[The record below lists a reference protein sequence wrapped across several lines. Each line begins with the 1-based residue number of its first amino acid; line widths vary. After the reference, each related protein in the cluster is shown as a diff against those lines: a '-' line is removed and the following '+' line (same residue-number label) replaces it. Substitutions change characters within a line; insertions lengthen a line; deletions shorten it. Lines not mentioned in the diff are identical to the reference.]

1 MVFPYFICPRCFK
14 ITDILSFFKKL
25 HNTLVHIFPRK
36 EDGISVFGSFAL
48 RNPNAVFIPLR
59 RRFSITDHDA
69 DAIALILLFQKGY
82 SALHVITSAVKRID
96 TLGTV
101 LHATAKAKE
110 IVDNL
115 LRNIELLIAFFRC
128 FGNDRF
134 RLFVKILSC
143 TNQRVHHLGNH
154 EPRKF
159 RSCSGI
165 QTAAVDQIKIF
176 IIGAITDIFFGS
188 LAVKSAIGFLWEY
201 RFEIFRF
208 LLIIGFGMKKRHD
221 VFLALLQVF
230 TVS

>member
-1 MVFPYFICPRCFK
+1 MIFPYFICPRCFK

-25 HNTLVHIFPRK
+25 HNALVYVFPRK
-36 EDGISVFGSFAL
+36 EDGISAFGSFAL

-59 RRFSITDHDA
+59 RRFSITNHDA
-69 DAIALILLFQKGY
+69 DAIALIFLFQKGY

-96 TLGTV
+96 TLGTI

-110 IVDNL
+110 IVDDL
-115 LRNIELLIAFFRC
+115 LRNIELRIAFFRC

-134 RLFVKILSC
+134 RLFVKILPC
-143 TNQRVHHLGNH
+143 TNQRIHHLGNH

-159 RSCSGI
+159 CSCSGI

-176 IIGAITDIFFGS
+176 IIGAITDIFFCT
-188 LAVKSAIGFLWEY
+188 LTVKTAIGFLWEY